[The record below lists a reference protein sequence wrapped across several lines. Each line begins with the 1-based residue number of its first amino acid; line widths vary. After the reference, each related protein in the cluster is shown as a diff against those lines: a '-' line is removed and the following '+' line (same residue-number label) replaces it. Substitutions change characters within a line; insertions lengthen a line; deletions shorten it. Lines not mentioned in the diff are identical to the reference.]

1 MDKDWDKK
9 VWDDSWERRTI
20 QERITQSLSEDGV
33 EKLKEVSDNRLPGKR
48 LRNEDTQINKMSEK
62 KRKLENEEGFIWG
75 EKVKTMGQ
83 AKKEFLMSGE
93 KVMMGKMTQKKL
105 MPLTKK
111 ELMVRNLVIDIF
123 MQSVEQARLEKEKEE
138 CSVLAELLAEASD
151 WEYEVEREDEVEEVT
166 DDLTEILREI
176 DITSRKVELNK
187 VRQKKSRKNMTK
199 KEKLVEVA
207 ASLNKITMFFKP
219 TPVVESVT
227 VAMDWEEADMI
238 MGGST

>member
-1 MDKDWDKK
+1 
-9 VWDDSWERRTI
+9 
-20 QERITQSLSEDGV
+20 
-33 EKLKEVSDNRLPGKR
+33 
-48 LRNEDTQINKMSEK
+48 
-62 KRKLENEEGFIWG
+62 
-75 EKVKTMGQ
+75 MGQ
-83 AKKEFLMSGE
+83 AKQEFLMSGE

-151 WEYEVEREDEVEEVT
+151 WEYEVEQREVELEEVT
-166 DDLTEILREI
+166 DDLTEILREL

-207 ASLNKITMFFKP
+207 AS
-219 TPVVESVT
+219 
-227 VAMDWEEADMI
+227 
-238 MGGST
+238 